1 MDFIS
6 SHGTKSIGLPF
17 SDAVRAGNVL
27 HLSGQIGNLAGRL
40 ELVPGGLGP
49 ETRQMMENIARVL
62 NSAGLSFN
70 DVFKCTAM
78 LSDMSRWAE
87 FNEIYVSYFEVNRLP
102 ARSAFGVSALALG
115 AVVEMECCAW
125 MGT

>member
-1 MDFIS
+1 MEFIS

-17 SDAVRAGNVL
+17 SDAVRTGDVL
-27 HLSGQIGNLAGRL
+27 HLSGQIGNLPGRL

-49 ETRQMMENIARVL
+49 ETRQMMENIARTL

-78 LSDMSRWAE
+78 LADMSRWAE
-87 FNEIYVSYFEVNRLP
+87 FNEIYVSYFESDRLP
-102 ARSAFGVSALALG
+102 ARSAFAVSALALG
-115 AVVEMECCAW
+115 AAVEMECAAW

>member
-27 HLSGQIGNLAGRL
+27 HLSGQIGNLPGRL

-62 NSAGLSFN
+62 NSAGLLFN
-70 DVFKCTAM
+70 DEFKWTAM
-78 LSDMSRWAE
+78 LSDMSRDAE
-87 FNEIYVSYFEVNRLP
+87 FHQLILTYFDVSRLP
-102 ARSAFGVSALALG
+102 APSAFGVSALALG
-115 AVVEMECCAW
+115 AAVEMECCAW
-125 MGT
+125 MG